1 MTKDFD
7 LATYLFI
14 IEKEME
20 ESRIVLDEQ
29 LGWVFYP
36 CSNALDEALEK
47 SMA

>member
-1 MTKDFD
+1 MTNDFD
-7 LATYLFI
+7 LDTYLFY

-36 CSNALDEALEK
+36 CFNSINEALEK